1 METELAGPN
10 TLSYSIAH
18 SSPRFFPDCTIAL
31 VIRLQQKQ
39 REITLSYNMAC
50 EWPSY
55 CFCALNI
62 MQSLAVI
69 YIHILC
75 RICMKQWS
83 LMLCIWGS
91 ECGICSFE

>member
-39 REITLSYNMAC
+39 REITLSYN
-50 EWPSY
+50 
-55 CFCALNI
+55 
-62 MQSLAVI
+62 
-69 YIHILC
+69 
-75 RICMKQWS
+75 
-83 LMLCIWGS
+83 CIWLVSGHL
-91 ECGICSFE
+91 IAFVL